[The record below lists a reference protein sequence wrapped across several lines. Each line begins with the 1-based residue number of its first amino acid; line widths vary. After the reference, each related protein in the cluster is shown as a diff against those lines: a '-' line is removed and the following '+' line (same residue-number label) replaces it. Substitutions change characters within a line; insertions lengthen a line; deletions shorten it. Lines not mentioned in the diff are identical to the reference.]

1 MEESKRHNTMSTLAN
16 EINLEDRAET
26 IFEDMMKS
34 FLDLSEIEER
44 LVYKVACMQARQE
57 TE

>member
-1 MEESKRHNTMSTLAN
+1 MSTLAN

-34 FLDLSEIEER
+34 FLYLSEIEER